1 MRVDE
6 INAAIARRLGRRRE
20 ALGISAAEVGERC
33 GLTHEAV
40 AGYESGT
47 VAIPAAI
54 LQLLA
59 EALHTSVSYFYD
71 GAPAP
76 FRPAIDFAELGA
88 GR

>member
-20 ALGISAAEVGERC
+20 ALGISVPEVAERC
-33 GLTHEAV
+33 GLSEQAV
-40 AGYESGT
+40 RGYESGA

-54 LQLLA
+54 LQLLS
-59 EALHTSVSYFYD
+59 EALHTSVSYFYE

-76 FRPAIDFAELGA
+76 FRPVVDLAELSD
-88 GR
+88 RR